1 MRKIILA
8 FCMAVMFICC
18 APLSVHAAEKEVTT
32 VEHTVDGSYAITIPD
47 YIEADAEDLP
57 LTISNAVIPYDN
69 TLSVSV
75 EYDGHLKL
83 IETESIQL
91 SYRLYA
97 DDSEIKTG
105 DTVLSIKAGT
115 PDETTSTN
123 IGAKLVDQPKYAG
136 IYTSTARFNVE
147 VYEQVR
153 TDYTLEEIEE
163 NNYLEGIGFTKPEYV
178 VAHFNEDYTSVTIT
192 ANGEESDGRMCGWDA
207 GESPFTAH
215 KDTLKNV
222 VIKEEVVNTGRYAF
236 YECTNIEKVELP
248 DGIERI
254 LDYAFGECHSLTEIN
269 LPDSLKE
276 IGRSCFYNCSSLR
289 QVRLP
294 RNLTEIDFGVFSG
307 CSSLEY
313 VDMGDKIEEIGGNAF
328 LDCTSLKEIEI
339 PASVT
344 EIGLW
349 AFRSC
354 SSLKEIILPDSIV
367 TLGSASISQC
377 TSLQSIKLP
386 ENLKTIPDNFLQGC
400 SALERIDFPDS
411 VTRIGE
417 RALANCRNIVE
428 LKLPDNLTEL
438 GDVAL
443 GGMNKLQSIEISPEN
458 KYFCVENNL
467 LFDKSKSV
475 LLLYP
480 SARPDTTFTVPA
492 GVTEISAAC
501 FGLCENLSD
510 LYVPETVI
518 SIGDY
523 MFSYSKKPLVHTPSG
538 STMESYCVANE
549 IEYDNNM
556 G

>member
-1 MRKIILA
+1 
-8 FCMAVMFICC
+8 MAVMFICC
-18 APLSVHAAEKEVTT
+18 TPLSVQAAEKEVTT
-32 VEHTVDGSYAITIPD
+32 VEHTVDGSYSITIPD
-47 YIEADAEDLP
+47 YIEAGAEGQP

-75 EYDGHLKL
+75 DYDGHLKL
-83 IETESIQL
+83 IEAESIQL

-97 DDSEIKTG
+97 DGSEIKTG
-105 DTVLSIKAGT
+105 DTVLSIRAGT
-115 PDETTSTN
+115 PNEITSTN
-123 IGAKLVDQPKYAG
+123 IGAELEDQPKYAG

-163 NNYLEGIGFTKPEYV
+163 DDHLEGIGLTKPEYV
-178 VAHFNEDYTSVTIT
+178 VAHFNDDYTSVTIT
-192 ANGEESDGRMCGWDA
+192 ANGEESDGKMCGWDA
-207 GESPFTAH
+207 WESPFTAH
-215 KDTLKNV
+215 KDTLTNV
-222 VIKEEVVNTGRYAF
+222 IIKEEVTNIGRYAF
-236 YECTNIEKVELP
+236 YECANIEKAELP

-254 LDYAFGECHSLTEIN
+254 AYYAFGECHSLSEIN
-269 LPDSLKE
+269 LPDSLRE

-294 RNLTEIDFGVFSG
+294 RDLTEIEFSVFSD
-307 CSSLEY
+307 CSSLEH
-313 VDMGDKIEEIGGNAF
+313 VDIGDKIEKIGGNAF
-328 LDCTSLKEIEI
+328 LDCTSLKEIDI
-339 PASVT
+339 PTSVT
-344 EIGLW
+344 EIDLW

-367 TLGSASISQC
+367 TLGSGSFSQC

-386 ENLKTIPDNFLQGC
+386 ENLETIPGNFLQGC

-417 RALANCRNIVE
+417 RALSNCRNIVE

-438 GDVAL
+438 GDVAF

-458 KYFCVENNL
+458 EYFCVENNL
-467 LFDKSKSV
+467 LFNKSKSV
-475 LLLYP
+475 MILNP
-480 SARPDTTFTVPA
+480 SARTDTTFTIPA

-538 STMESYCVANE
+538 SAMESYCMENE